1 MTNPIIWLL
10 AFGHLV
16 VDMGQGAVPVLLP
29 LLKDA
34 FHLSYA
40 AVTLVTLVTNVS
52 SSVIQPLFG
61 VISDRINTR
70 WLLPVG
76 CLVTTAGLA
85 ATAFAPSFA
94 IVLLAIFAS
103 GLGIAAYH
111 PEGSRATFFATRAG
125 RASSMAVFA
134 IGGNLGFALGPLV
147 TTMLVGA
154 WGHAG
159 VTGLLLPGL
168 ASALLIWSLTPAINR
183 ATAEREAVPRRDV
196 RKPATLPEQR
206 TAWGALALLTGVVTA
221 RSFIHAGM
229 IAFIPLYFVSHLGGS
244 PLYASHLLTLFLLA
258 GAAGTLTGGPLADRW
273 GRRRL
278 LILSFGAAIPFLA
291 LFPYA
296 GGIWR
301 AVTVFGAG
309 FAIIA
314 TFSVTV
320 VFAQELAPNNVGLA
334 SGIMMGFAVGMGGVG
349 VVILGAIADRWGVPA
364 TLNVLAVMPVLALL
378 LSLALPRSH
387 PAGGAGK
394 GDQRPLSG
402 DKNERAPLQEER
414 SR

>member
-1 MTNPIIWLL
+1 MANPIIWLL

-29 LLKDA
+29 ILKEA
-34 FHLSYA
+34 FGLSYA
-40 AVTLVTLVTNVS
+40 AVALVTLVTNVS
-52 SSVIQPLFG
+52 SSVIQPFFG
-61 VISDRINTR
+61 VLSDRVATR
-70 WLLPVG
+70 WLLPAG
-76 CLVTTAGLA
+76 CLLTTAGLA
-85 ATAFAPSFA
+85 VAVFAPSFA

-111 PEGSRATFFATRAG
+111 PEGSRATFFATRGG

-147 TTMLVGA
+147 ATTLIGL
-154 WGHAG
+154 WGNAG
-159 VTGLLLPGL
+159 VAGRLLPGL
-168 ASALLIWSLTPAINR
+168 ASALLLWSFTPAINR
-183 ATAEREAVPRRDV
+183 ATAEREASARRAARSRTGAPRD
-196 RKPATLPEQR
+196 R
-206 TAWGALALLTGVVTA
+206 TDWKALALLTGVVTL

-229 IAFIPLYFVSHLGGS
+229 IAFIPLYFVTYLGAS

-258 GAAGTLTGGPLADRW
+258 GAAGTLIGGPLADRW

-278 LILSFGAAIPFLA
+278 MLLSFAASIPFL
-291 LFPYA
+291 LFFPYA
-296 GGIWR
+296 DGVWR
-301 AVTVFGAG
+301 AVAVFGAG

-349 VVILGAIADRWGVPA
+349 VVFLGAVADRWGVPA
-364 TLNVLAVMPVLALL
+364 ALNVIGLLPVLALL

-387 PAGGAGK
+387 PAGIAEKDDQQSLAAGK
-394 GDQRPLSG
+394 T
-402 DKNERAPLQEER
+402 
-414 SR
+414 

>member
-29 LLKDA
+29 LLKDT

-40 AVTLVTLVTNVS
+40 AVALVTLVTNVS
-52 SSVIQPLFG
+52 SSVIQPFFG
-61 VISDRINTR
+61 VLSDRVGTR

-76 CLVTTAGLA
+76 CLLTTAGLA
-85 ATAFAPSFA
+85 VTAFAPSFA

-111 PEGSRATFFATRAG
+111 PEGSRVTFFATRAG

-134 IGGNLGFALGPLV
+134 IGGNLGFALGPLA
-147 TTMLVGA
+147 TTVLVGA
-154 WGHAG
+154 WGHLG

-168 ASALLIWSLTPAINR
+168 AGALLLWSLMPAINR
-183 ATAEREAVPRRDV
+183 ATAEKEAVARRGARVHGVARGQQTD
-196 RKPATLPEQR
+196 
-206 TAWGALALLTGVVTA
+206 WGALTLLTGVVTA

-229 IAFIPLYFVSHLGGS
+229 IAFIPLYFVSHLGRS

-258 GAAGTLTGGPLADRW
+258 GVAGTLTGGPLADRW

-278 LILSFGAAIPFLA
+278 LLLSFGASIPFLVF
-291 LFPYA
+291 FPYA
-296 GGIWR
+296 DGIWR
-301 AVTVFGAG
+301 AVAVFGAG

-349 VVILGAIADRWGVPA
+349 VVLLGAIADRWGVPA
-364 TLNVLAVMPVLALL
+364 TLNVLGVLPVLALFL
-378 LSLALPRSH
+378 TLALPRLH
-387 PAGGAGK
+387 PAEGGGRGAK
-394 GDQRPLSG
+394 CLSAR
-402 DKNERAPLQEER
+402 DKNERAPLPEER